1 MEKSPLTAI
10 EKYVIEVVKKK
21 RLEKGMTQKDLAF
34 GLEKSLS
41 FIGDIENPNR
51 RAKFNLNHINELA
64 RFFECSPKDFL
75 PSKPF

>member
-1 MEKSPLTAI
+1 MEKSSLTAI
-10 EKYVIEVVKKK
+10 EKFVIEIAKKK
-21 RLEKGMTQKDLAF
+21 RLERGITQKELAF

-64 RFFECSPKDFL
+64 KFFECSPRDFL
-75 PSKPF
+75 PGKPL